1 MKKIIVSDTT
11 LIENETSLSFKE
23 KIEIIRHLDNLN
35 TDVINIPEIK
45 NGKADALLIKT
56 AGAFVKHSI
65 LSVGVGMTEE
75 QVQLAADAL
84 ANTANKK
91 LRVEFPV
98 STVQMEYLCHKKP
111 PVMLELAKK
120 LFAAATKVCDD
131 VEFVAVDA
139 TRAEREFLSDI
150 ISAAITAG
158 VKTITLCDNGAVM
171 LPDELGKFICDIKE
185 QISEIENVNVGISCY
200 NSFGT
205 AIASA
210 AAAINSGINTVRC
223 AVNCA
228 NIVDYNGFASLIRE
242 YGDRLGVFTDIKYTE
257 LNRTTKQIGWIIG
270 KTHPEEKTVAASE
283 ESTAAYDKDDDF
295 EAISAAVRALGYDLS
310 SDDEHRVYEEFK
322 RTAAKKQVGNKELDA
337 IVASVAMQVP
347 STYKLVSYVINNGNI
362 IAPSAHIKME
372 KDGEYIE
379 AISLGDGPV
388 DASFH
393 TIEQI
398 IGHKYEL
405 DDFQIQAVTEGCDSL
420 GAAVVKLRYNGKLYS
435 GNGLSTDII
444 GASIR
449 AYINA
454 VNKIVYEEAEQ

>member
-1 MKKIIVSDTT
+1 MKKIIVSDAT

-45 NGKADALLIKT
+45 NGKTDALLIKT
-56 AGAFVKHSI
+56 AGAFVKHST
-65 LSVGVGMTEE
+65 LSVSVGMAEE
-75 QVQLAADAL
+75 QVQFAADAL

-91 LRVEFPV
+91 LRIELPV
-98 STVQMEYLCHKKP
+98 STVQMEYICHKKAP
-111 PVMLELAKK
+111 AMLELAKK
-120 LFAAATKVCDD
+120 LFTAATKVCDD

-139 TRAEREFLSDI
+139 TRTEREFLSEI
-150 ISAAITAG
+150 ISSAIAAGI
-158 VKTITLCDNGAVM
+158 KTVTLCDNGAVM
-171 LPDELGKFICDIKE
+171 LPDELGKFISEIKE
-185 QISEIENVNVGISCY
+185 WIPEIKNVNMGISCY

-210 AAAINSGINTVRC
+210 AVAINAGADTVRC

-228 NIVDYNGFASLIRE
+228 DIVDYRAFASLIRE
-242 YGDRLGVFTDIKYTE
+242 YGDHLGVFTDIKYTE
-257 LNRTTKQIGWIIG
+257 LNRITKQIGWIIG
-270 KTHPEEKTVAASE
+270 KTHTEERAVAASE
-283 ESTAAYDKDDDF
+283 ENTASYDKDDDF
-295 EAISAAVRALGYDLS
+295 EAISVAVRTLGYDLS
-310 SDDEHRVYEEFK
+310 SDDERRVYEEFK

-347 STYKLVSYVINNGNI
+347 PTYKLISYVINNGNI

-372 KDGEYIE
+372 KDGENIE
-379 AISLGDGPV
+379 AIALGDGPV

-420 GAAVVKLRYNGKLYS
+420 GAAVVKLRCNGKLYS